1 REALV
6 SYSANCSARRCMLSM
21 ANQLEP
27 RAPWWLKHK
36 ILILTGMALILAA
49 STVIIVTCIIL
60 SPAHIHFSIT
70 AANSTDSTMDGE
82 NGLSFNF
89 TLAVDNPSRRAGVD
103 YREVIVSLQLPS
115 KRLKN
120 NSVPATV
127 NGSMPLYQ
135 PRHSH
140 ISMAVAAFVEKD
152 LLDLYLKK
160 FYRGHPTLTI
170 MVTALVRFKVGV
182 AYSRLYDITVYC
194 PPVVFFDVF
203 QDGNFSY
210 HFAKGNANCS
220 A

>member
-1 REALV
+1 
-6 SYSANCSARRCMLSM
+6 MLSM
-21 ANQLEP
+21 ANSRSSSIP
-27 RAPWWLKHK
+27 AAAPGRAPWWRKHK
-36 ILILTGMALILAA
+36 ILILSVMALILAA

-70 AANSTDSTMDGE
+70 AANGTDSTMDG
-82 NGLSFNF
+82 NDGLSFNF

-103 YREVIVSLQLPS
+103 YRDVIVSLQLPS

-127 NGSMPLYQ
+127 NGSMPMPLYQ
-135 PRHSH
+135 PRHSQ
-140 ISMAVAAFVEKD
+140 ISMAVAAFVDKD
-152 LLDLYLKK
+152 LLDLYLNKY
-160 FYRGHPTLTI
+160 YRGHPTLTI

-182 AYSRLYDITVYC
+182 ASSRLYDITVYC

-203 QDGNFSY
+203 QFQDGNFSY
-210 HFAKGNANCS
+210 HFAKGNVNCS